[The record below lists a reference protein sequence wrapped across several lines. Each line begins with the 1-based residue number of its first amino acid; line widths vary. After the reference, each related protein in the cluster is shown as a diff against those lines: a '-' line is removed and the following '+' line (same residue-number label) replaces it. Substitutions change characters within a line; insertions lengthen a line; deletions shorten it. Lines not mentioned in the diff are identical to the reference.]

1 MINKNF
7 SSDKFASLLII
18 PELDDQAKESALRLF
33 RSYKDSK
40 VIYNCVFSDDKW
52 FLTDEYELFG
62 FNFVCKDN
70 KMTEVQKI
78 YKMTCEQMMEKLKIY
93 ILFKMGKLQLK
104 TLQAI
109 IAQVKYVVMSDIEN
123 IENLPEYHG
132 MTQIEEVCEFFGLL
146 QVDDINEQLKVI
158 EALEYLNDRLTMN
171 KSIDKRTLPS
181 FDSFFKFDSILNKF
195 WETASEDEKIF
206 FFPVYFWW
214 SLTSVIPT
222 RPREYLLTPRKCL
235 KVRNGQAYL
244 TIRKNN
250 LKGSRKNKNYKISKD
265 YKNMEIA
272 IPKKM
277 EETIQWYINATS
289 GYDDN
294 DLHTLLIPESH
305 YSGLNKTRPYT
316 SRFFTYNNM
325 STCLKLF
332 FETVVCNKFNYNIVF
347 DRDSSYLSDDE
358 INFIHLGDLRH
369 LALINLIE
377 EGAAPVVAMLLA
389 GQEAPEVSAH
399 YYSNISKLIE
409 CRIYRQYKK
418 MVKGG
423 EEYAISHFNTGVIH
437 NDEPAIV
444 DGGYCWSDLR
454 KHNDFSDCM
463 KIMGEN
469 GEIGD
474 CRACRF
480 FRSSGHSFYDNAD
493 WHKKRIEAECKI
505 LAKIVED
512 VRKEKGCKEDII
524 AAINRIRTEN
534 YSYEQYCL
542 EKEIQNG
549 KTKEN

>member
-146 QVDDINEQLKVI
+146 QVDDINEQLEVI

-265 YKNMEIA
+265 YKN
-272 IPKKM
+272 
-277 EETIQWYINATS
+277 T
-289 GYDDN
+289 
-294 DLHTLLIPESH
+294 
-305 YSGLNKTRPYT
+305 
-316 SRFFTYNNM
+316 
-325 STCLKLF
+325 
-332 FETVVCNKFNYNIVF
+332 
-347 DRDSSYLSDDE
+347 
-358 INFIHLGDLRH
+358 
-369 LALINLIE
+369 
-377 EGAAPVVAMLLA
+377 
-389 GQEAPEVSAH
+389 
-399 YYSNISKLIE
+399 
-409 CRIYRQYKK
+409 
-418 MVKGG
+418 
-423 EEYAISHFNTGVIH
+423 
-437 NDEPAIV
+437 
-444 DGGYCWSDLR
+444 
-454 KHNDFSDCM
+454 
-463 KIMGEN
+463 
-469 GEIGD
+469 
-474 CRACRF
+474 
-480 FRSSGHSFYDNAD
+480 
-493 WHKKRIEAECKI
+493 
-505 LAKIVED
+505 
-512 VRKEKGCKEDII
+512 
-524 AAINRIRTEN
+524 
-534 YSYEQYCL
+534 
-542 EKEIQNG
+542 
-549 KTKEN
+549 